1 MPRFFTLP
9 QAEDLLPD
17 VDAAIREAIQRK
29 AEFERVESERRQVT
43 RRLAVLGGAH
53 VDRAQAME
61 QKTRGQQ
68 AARALEQ
75 AVGKIHSFGCLV
87 KDLDIGLIDFPTLF
101 RGEEVY
107 LCWKLGEPGIRF
119 WHGVSEGFR
128 GRKAIDSAFLQ
139 DHRGDHRGESP
150 N

>member
-9 QAEDLLPD
+9 QAEALLPD
-17 VDAAIREAIQRK
+17 IDAAIRAAIACK
-29 AEFERVESERRQVT
+29 AECERLESERQQESQRVAQRV
-43 RRLAVLGGAH
+43 AMLGGAQ
-53 VDRAQAME
+53 VDRARAME
-61 QKTRGQQ
+61 HRTRGQE

-75 AVGKIHSFGCLV
+75 AVEKVHSFGCLV

-107 LCWKLGEPGIRF
+107 LCWKLGERGIRF

-128 GRKAIDSAFLQ
+128 GRKAIDAAFLEN
-139 DHRGDHRGESP
+139 HRGELP